1 MKLCCLKCRENTE
14 NINPR
19 VSKTS
24 VLEQWYYQNLQ
35 YVIVKNEDLLK
46 TKKQIGYYA
55 MYVLEHH

>member
-1 MKLCCLKCRENTE
+1 MKLRCLKCRENTE

-46 TKKQIGYYA
+46 TKKQIGY
-55 MYVLEHH
+55 